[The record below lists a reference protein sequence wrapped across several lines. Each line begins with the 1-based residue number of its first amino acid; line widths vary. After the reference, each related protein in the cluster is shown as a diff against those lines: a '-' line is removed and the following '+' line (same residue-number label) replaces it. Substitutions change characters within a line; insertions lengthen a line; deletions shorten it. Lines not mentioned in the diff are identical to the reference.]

1 MPSSKT
7 PDLDIVIVNWNAGAL
22 LDRCLESIAASEGRE
37 QFLSRIILVDNAS
50 SDGSTEGLERH
61 GLPLHLLKQ
70 TKNLGYGRAADLG
83 ARTAEA
89 TFLLFLNPDIRLK
102 GDSLRRSLE
111 RLTAL
116 EESLARPPAILGVA
130 LLDEDGTVSRSC
142 ARFPSAGQQF
152 AESLGLTRLLPEA
165 FKPTIMTDWDHGFSR
180 EVDHVMG
187 AFALMRRQHYLDLG
201 GFDPDYFVYWEDL
214 DLSLRAAKAGFASFY
229 AQDIKATHRGGG
241 TTDQL
246 GDGRRL
252 ALALQARRTYAKK
265 NFSAAGRLLA
275 MTGLWLVEP
284 LTRLVWGLA
293 KASPARIADTLKG
306 YSLMIAGADPTKG
319 VLGRERRND

>member
-201 GFDPDYFVYWEDL
+201 GLPRARGQQLLWKR
-214 DLSLRAAKAGFASFY
+214 RAAAQTAGGNDRSRA
-229 AQDIKATHRGGG
+229 
-241 TTDQL
+241 
-246 GDGRRL
+246 RRL
-252 ALALQARRTYAKK
+252 PGRTKPPASRRPASSTPSGLQ
-265 NFSAAGRLLA
+265 GPWDLL
-275 MTGLWLVEP
+275 T
-284 LTRLVWGLA
+284 A
-293 KASPARIADTLKG
+293 KASPSDHN
-306 YSLMIAGADPTKG
+306 SVP
-319 VLGRERRND
+319 